1 MFLLQHVWTALFT
14 GSENSVEMGTKLILL
29 LLMFYVIF
37 MFVLTLKMWFYS
49 FGKKKKKFIF
59 ECSSRAGTGSVFP
72 GSNLLNPPTHVTLTD
87 FEEESREWH

>member
-37 MFVLTLKMWFYS
+37 MFVLTLKFFY
-49 FGKKKKKFIF
+49 
-59 ECSSRAGTGSVFP
+59 
-72 GSNLLNPPTHVTLTD
+72 VTTCIDVKNVVL
-87 FEEESREWH
+87 

>member
-49 FGKKKKKFIF
+49 FEKKKKKVHI
-59 ECSSRAGTGSVFP
+59 
-72 GSNLLNPPTHVTLTD
+72 
-87 FEEESREWH
+87 